1 MAGPPPPPPGFSPV
15 VAAPPRRS
23 PLAGAPRR
31 RDDDED
37 EGAPP
42 PPPGFGA
49 PAESQITITPNG
61 RVHDGDTFGMQGG
74 GNARM
79 YGYDAFEVGQKGRA
93 RDNSVVD
100 LATPSR
106 DMLAGFLPGA
116 DIAPTGKQTY
126 GRPVVT
132 VDQDGQDPGA
142 NILREGW
149 GLAAPEYLKADPER
163 MRQYME
169 AERLARLNRL
179 GAHGGKFET
188 PQQFRREDGPWK
200 AAEPG
205 KFGEGEAVF
214 WDEATP
220 NQGLRPEIANAYLLL
235 LDQPNSTKDQIL
247 AFAQQNGFG
256 LDPTKV
262 DVFLSK
268 RTKGAERTP
277 GLAYENAPQVLTDLG
292 DGAVGAGAR
301 GFADPINML
310 DEMGG
315 VVDTLGGTKGRENIW
330 NSDRRFGDVL
340 WNNIDQNRSI
350 LGFDDANHPYA
361 RFGGQFAGGAILP
374 GGAVRGVGLAA
385 GRAALREGAT
395 SLAAREAA
403 RSAVTNRITLAG
415 GAYGAAAG
423 FGAGEGDI
431 VDRLPGTLIGGAA
444 GTVLGYGT
452 GELGQSVAGAANR
465 LRGRGRVP
473 MVDGNEQPDLDPV
486 AGAPHL
492 GDDLE
497 MPAPHTLPGEGVNGS
512 RGGLEEFRREGNDRF
527 LMYTAPD
534 GRSASIHLNIGDD
547 GTGEISVDPFSLEA
561 NRFGPAAIRDAAD
574 QLRQL
579 YPELKGVYGTR
590 DTGAGPGRVQRMDM
604 QAEIDPM
611 SIAGPRVRDRI
622 DIPAPPPGFDTIDPI
637 IGRPSQLL
645 DRASAEQMASLANE
659 MQPGDVMPLPGNAV
673 QSMEEAQRIGAGMRP
688 ELRAPNEAGEL
699 GTRYTP
705 SQVDGTRMLPRKGPI
720 DLVGFL
726 RTQGGLRPQGGE
738 LAHLGIDNAPRGID
752 FAQAENRLGKLVD
765 PENGLNYDEAAL
777 RAWEAGYFP
786 DHVDR
791 PTVPEFLDA
800 LGATHTGRNRSFLP
814 GDLGEVD
821 AFDAA
826 RSQRFAVEAAR
837 QEGTPLVDDLGQPIG
852 QDDLQRNAPPIS
864 AYEEWGP
871 NGAPD
876 YAGNIDLSKLDTPQD
891 VRRALAVTDVR
902 MAGFDPARRGRIS
915 HAETASLAEE
925 LGMTADSLLKRRR
938 GQAFNAEQ
946 ALAAR
951 QILAKSGNELVNL
964 ARRASGGSDEDLAT
978 FRAGWLRHAA
988 IQEQVAGATAEA
1000 GRALAQFRTVAKS
1013 SAVRERV
1020 LPALTNM
1027 GGGRNNIEDAARAI
1041 LDLEQAGATP
1051 GQINSFALK
1060 AAKPRWKDK
1069 ALELWYNSLLSGPQT
1084 HAVNILSNTL
1094 TSALQIPEH
1103 IGAAAI
1109 GQFTRRSNDRVMA
1122 SEIAPRIVGM
1132 LQGAREGLKAFGN
1145 TLKTGNV
1152 PDHVTKVEARVEEA
1166 IGGVKGKIVRIPT
1179 RMLAAEDEF
1188 FKSVAR
1194 RMELS
1199 GLAMRK
1205 ARSEGLRGDALY
1217 SRVEELTANPP
1228 DEMLDKTLDYARY
1241 LTFQRPLGT
1250 AGQAVQNLTSAVPAL
1265 KLFVPFIRTPTNII
1279 KFATE
1284 RSPFA
1289 PILKEVRQ
1297 DLVAGGARR
1306 HLATARIAMGTGL
1319 AAVVT
1324 QWAKDGAITGSGPID
1339 DNARNLKMADGWQP
1353 YSIRVGDQYYSYK
1366 RLDPLAMTL
1375 GMAADYATKGEHM
1388 TEKQRDHAAMVL
1400 GASFIENL
1408 KDKTWLSGLSDV
1420 FAALEDPQRSMERV
1434 TKRLAGSI
1442 AVPAV
1447 ISQTARTLD
1456 PVQRETDD
1464 PIDAIKNRL
1473 PGMSQGLRPRLD
1485 MWGQPVVNQG
1495 GVGPDIVSPVATGTA
1510 RNDALNSEMME
1521 IGARFGQPSRDGMDD
1536 AQYHQFRGLA
1546 GTLTAAALR
1555 QAMETPEWAMASKEE
1570 RFELADKI
1578 KADQRKAAKEM
1589 LFGPKTRKLQRV
1601 PLLNGA
1607 PAYMGIPAPPPGFD
1621 IQVPR

>member
-1 MAGPPPPPPGFSPV
+1 MAGPPPPPPGFGPV
-15 VAAPPRRS
+15 VATPPQRS
-23 PLAGAPRR
+23 PFAASRR
-31 RDDDED
+31 RDDE
-37 EGAPP
+37 EEERTPP

-93 RDNSVVD
+93 RDNSLVD

-106 DMLAGFLPGA
+106 DMLAGFLPGST
-116 DIAPTGKQTY
+116 IAPVGKQTY

-132 VDQDGQDPGA
+132 VDQNGQDPGT
-142 NILREGW
+142 NILRDGW

-205 KFGEGEAVF
+205 QFGEGEAVF
-214 WDEATP
+214 WDEPTP
-220 NQGLRPEIANAYLLL
+220 FQGLRPETATAYLAL

-247 AFAQQNGFG
+247 AFAKENGFP
-256 LDPTKV
+256 LDPAKV

-268 RTKGAERTP
+268 RAKGIVRTP

-330 NSDRRFGDVL
+330 NSERRFGDVL

-361 RFGGQFAGGAILP
+361 RFGGQLAGGAILP
-374 GGAVRGVGLAA
+374 GGSVRGVGLVA

-403 RSAVTNRITLAG
+403 RSAVTSRITLAG

-431 VDRLPGTLIGGAA
+431 IDRLPGTLIGGASGA
-444 GTVLGYGT
+444 VLGYGT
-452 GELGQSVAGAANR
+452 GELGQTAAGAINR
-465 LRGRGRVP
+465 LRGRGRIP
-473 MVDGNEQPDLDPV
+473 TIDGNEQPDLDPV
-486 AGAPHL
+486 
-492 GDDLE
+492 
-497 MPAPHTLPGEGVNGS
+497 
-512 RGGLEEFRREGNDRF
+512 
-527 LMYTAPD
+527 
-534 GRSASIHLNIGDD
+534 
-547 GTGEISVDPFSLEA
+547 
-561 NRFGPAAIRDAAD
+561 
-574 QLRQL
+574 
-579 YPELKGVYGTR
+579 
-590 DTGAGPGRVQRMDM
+590 TGAARVADVPDAPAESVNRVANMD
-604 QAEIDPM
+604 AEVDQM
-611 SIAGPRVRDRI
+611 SIAGPRVPDRI
-622 DIPAPPPGFDTIDPI
+622 DIGEAPPPPPGFGPIDDPM
-637 IGRPSQLL
+637 IGRASPLL
-645 DRASAEQMASLANE
+645 DRATPEQMTALANGME
-659 MQPGDVMPLPGNAV
+659 PGDVMPLPGNAV

-688 ELRAPNEAGEL
+688 ELRAPNEAGVLE
-699 GTRYTP
+699 TRYTP
-705 SQVDGTRMLPRKGPI
+705 SQRDASRMLPRKGPI

-765 PENGLNYDEAAL
+765 PENGLGYDEAAL

-786 DHVDR
+786 DHVER

-814 GDLGEVD
+814 GDLPEVD
-821 AFDAA
+821 AFEAA

-837 QEGTPLVDDLGQPIG
+837 QEGVPLVDDLGQSIG

-876 YAGNIDLSKLDTPQD
+876 YAGNIDLGKLETPQD
-891 VRRALAVTDVR
+891 IRRALAVTDVR
-902 MAGFDPARRGRIS
+902 MGGFDAARRGRIS
-915 HAETASLAEE
+915 QAETASLAEE

-988 IQEQVAGATAEA
+988 IQEQVSGMTTEA
-1000 GRALAQFRTVAKS
+1000 GRALAQFRAVAKS

-1020 LPALTNM
+1020 LPALTNL
-1027 GGGRNNIEDAARAI
+1027 GGGRGNIEDAARAI
-1041 LDLEQAGATP
+1041 VDLQSAGATP

-1069 ALELWYNSLLSGPQT
+1069 VLELWYNSLLSGSQT

-1094 TSALQIPEH
+1094 TTALQIPEH

-1109 GQFTRRSNDRVMA
+1109 GQWNRRATDRVMA

-1132 LQGAREGLKAFGN
+1132 MQGAAEGLKAFRH
-1145 TLKTGNV
+1145 TLKTGQV
-1152 PDHVTKVEARVEEA
+1152 PDHVTKVEARTDEA
-1166 IGGVKGKIVRIPT
+1166 ISGLKGKLVRIPT

-1188 FKSVAR
+1188 FKAVAR
-1194 RMELS
+1194 RQELG
-1199 GLAMRK
+1199 GLVMRR
-1205 ARSEGLRGDALY
+1205 ARAEGLKGDALY
-1217 SRVEELTANPP
+1217 ARIADLTANPP
-1228 DEMLDKTLDYARY
+1228 DDILDKTLDYARY

-1250 AGQAVQNLTSAVPAL
+1250 AGQAAQNLTSAIPAL

-1279 KFATE
+1279 KFAAE

-1289 PILKEVRQ
+1289 PFVKEWRE
-1297 DLVAGGARR
+1297 DMLAGGARR
-1306 HLATARIAMGTGL
+1306 HLASAKIGMGTGL
-1319 AAVVT
+1319 AALAT
-1324 QWAKDGAITGSGPID
+1324 QWAANGYITGSGPID
-1339 DNARNLKMADGWQP
+1339 DNARNIKMADGWQP
-1353 YSIRVGDQYYSYK
+1353 YSIKIGDEYYSYK

-1375 GMAADYATKGEHM
+1375 GMAADYATKGETM
-1388 TEKQRDHAAMVL
+1388 TDKQREHAAMVL

-1420 FAALEDPQRSMERV
+1420 FAALDDPQRSMERV
-1434 TKRLAGSI
+1434 TKRIAGSL
-1442 AVPAV
+1442 AVPAGV
-1447 ISQTARTLD
+1447 AQFARTLD

-1464 PIDAIKNRL
+1464 PIDAIKNRI
-1473 PGMSQGLRPRLD
+1473 PGMSQSLRPRLD
-1485 MWGQPVVNQG
+1485 MWGQPIVSEG
-1495 GVGPDIVSPVATGTA
+1495 GVGPDIVSPVWTGTA
-1510 RNDALNSEMME
+1510 KNDPLNKEMLD
-1521 IGARFGQPSRDGMDD
+1521 IGARFGPVQKGDLND
-1536 AQYHQFRGLA
+1536 AQYHQLRGLA
-1546 GTLTAAALR
+1546 GTMTAAALR
-1555 QAMETPEWAMASKEE
+1555 QAMETPEWKAASKAD
-1570 RFELADKI
+1570 RAELADKI
-1578 KADQRKAAKEM
+1578 KNDQRKAAKEM
-1589 LFGPKTRKLQRV
+1589 LFGPKERKSRRV

-1607 PAYMGIPAPPPGFD
+1607 PRYMGVPAPPPGFD
-1621 IQVPR
+1621 VTVPPPPPGF